1 MTVIVRG
8 LSSEDGSRQLQKR
21 AFFQIFLTIEKII
34 FNFDDSDDTILLS
47 RIYVLQQNHT
57 YQNFCEIC
65 QQEIINLRT
74 RYQE

>member
-8 LSSEDGSRQLQKR
+8 LPSEDGSRQLQKR
-21 AFFQIFLTIEKII
+21 ASFQIFLKTEKNI
-34 FNFDDSDDTILLS
+34 FNFDDINDTILLS

-57 YQNFCEIC
+57 HQNFYEIY
-65 QQEIINLRT
+65 QQVIINLRT